1 MNKPMFCYFMRN
13 MRILIDK
20 ALKLFHVW
28 SCINITASQ
37 VICTTIKMYKH
48 TYLHMCKHNQRSKN
62 TEYAIRSVW
71 QFDNSGHK
79 RLYTHYIASSI
90 KHVNSS
96 TVTSRVTTEGLCHGL
111 WSRLTCNLNYCQEV
125 IKRIH
130 VCNTIISKV
139 IC

>member
-1 MNKPMFCYFMRN
+1 MITPLMKVFIPLFSFEGRLLKFTTFLKHKDWSVSLNYSMNKPMFCYFMRN

-37 VICTTIKMYKH
+37 VICTTLKMYKH

-71 QFDNSGHK
+71 QVDTND
-79 RLYTHYIASSI
+79 YIHIIQHLRS
-90 KHVNSS
+90 NM
-96 TVTSRVTTEGLCHGL
+96 
-111 WSRLTCNLNYCQEV
+111 LTQ
-125 IKRIH
+125 
-130 VCNTIISKV
+130 TQ
-139 IC
+139 